1 MPASSHTVPFRTS
14 VSQTLKAAHTFP
26 LCWQIPTVA
35 AQATDCPS
43 IGVVETRLDKMV
55 RREIDV
61 QITKSTI
68 WSDSAC
74 VLGYISET
82 NKQFHT
88 FVANRVAAIQE
99 VSITFQWRHVDSHQ
113 NPADDASR
121 GLSTEELTVNRRWLK
136 GPDFCSSQNLPGL
149 CLRLQ
154 FPRFQ
159 MAIWKDQQKCLVRKW
174 KSEKGR

>member
-1 MPASSHTVPFRTS
+1 MRHLHLPASSHTVPFRTS
-14 VSQTLKAAHTFP
+14 VSQILKAAHTFP

-43 IGVVETRLDKMV
+43 IGVVETRIDKMV

-68 WSDSAC
+68 WSDSAS
-74 VLGYISET
+74 VLGYTSVT

-88 FVANRVAAIQE
+88 FVANRVAVIQE

-136 GPDFCSSQNLPGL
+136 GPDFL
-149 CLRLQ
+149 LQ
-154 FPRFQ
+154 PES
-159 MAIWKDQQKCLVRKW
+159 A
-174 KSEKGR
+174 